1 MVVDCPIQLTLAIKL
16 SSFNCVPWQVPVK
29 NIQENSKEICYLT
42 SLGNNKDLSYA
53 FDIYQWIDHSRN
65 AHVYECTMSGFG
77 HWNPRS
83 ISLGGLRK
91 ALLRFWWAISPQV
104 HNHCTGGP
112 GKWWATTGGPGER
125 HWNCGW
131 AEAVKATC
139 NGHQCYTGA
148 MGALL
153 LGHHDHAQNFEQRQ
167 NIFSFTIINIF
178 VLCTKRPGVWS
189 TPQVVIKTTLF
200 RQLCT

>member
-1 MVVDCPIQLTLAIKL
+1 MVRTYHMHLISMNWPLKKCLIA
-16 SSFNCVPWQVPVK
+16 
-29 NIQENSKEICYLT
+29 Y
-42 SLGNNKDLSYA
+42 
-53 FDIYQWIDHSRN
+53 
-65 AHVYECTMSGFG
+65 VYECTMSGFG
-77 HWNPRS
+77 HWNPLWV
-83 ISLGGLRK
+83 SLGGLEEFRK

-125 HWNCGW
+125 HWNRGW

-153 LGHHDHAQNFEQRQ
+153 LGHHDPAQNFEQRQ
-167 NIFSFTIINIF
+167 KDSAQWDFNLTSEYLFFYHCQHICTLYGTATSMVNTSSCDKSDAVFNSH
-178 VLCTKRPGVWS
+178 VLNTWDNK
-189 TPQVVIKTTLF
+189 L
-200 RQLCT
+200 LLLHH

>member
-1 MVVDCPIQLTLAIKL
+1 MYM
-16 SSFNCVPWQVPVK
+16 NVPWVVLVT
-29 NIQENSKEICYLT
+29 ETHGGFYL
-42 SLGNNKDLSYA
+42 
-53 FDIYQWIDHSRN
+53 
-65 AHVYECTMSGFG
+65 VGF
-77 HWNPRS
+77 
-83 ISLGGLRK
+83 RK

-112 GKWWATTGGPGER
+112 GKWWAATGGPGER
-125 HWNCGW
+125 HWNRGW

-167 NIFSFTIINIF
+167 KDSAQWYFNLTSEYLFFYHCQHISTTRQRRHQTQWESKIF
-178 VLCTKRPGVWS
+178 
-189 TPQVVIKTTLF
+189 F
-200 RQLCT
+200 RFLMMISILSILRDFFSC

>member
-1 MVVDCPIQLTLAIKL
+1 MHLIYINELITQEMPMYM
-16 SSFNCVPWQVPVK
+16 NVPWVVFSTETQGGCHLV
-29 NIQENSKEICYLT
+29 
-42 SLGNNKDLSYA
+42 
-53 FDIYQWIDHSRN
+53 
-65 AHVYECTMSGFG
+65 GF
-77 HWNPRS
+77 
-83 ISLGGLRK
+83 RK

-104 HNHCTGGP
+104 YNHCTGGP

>member
-1 MVVDCPIQLTLAIKL
+1 M
-16 SSFNCVPWQVPVK
+16 
-29 NIQENSKEICYLT
+29 
-42 SLGNNKDLSYA
+42 YA
-53 FDIYQWIDHSRN
+53 FDINELTTQEMPYCLCIWMCHEWFWSLKPT
-65 AHVYECTMSGFG
+65 VGFT
-77 HWNPRS
+77 WWA
-83 ISLGGLRK
+83 LEFRK

-125 HWNCGW
+125 HWNRGW

-167 NIFSFTIINIF
+167 KDSAQWDFNLPLSTYLYF
-178 VLCTKRPGVWS
+178 VRDSLEYGQYLKLW
-189 TPQVVIKTTLF
+189 
-200 RQLCT
+200 